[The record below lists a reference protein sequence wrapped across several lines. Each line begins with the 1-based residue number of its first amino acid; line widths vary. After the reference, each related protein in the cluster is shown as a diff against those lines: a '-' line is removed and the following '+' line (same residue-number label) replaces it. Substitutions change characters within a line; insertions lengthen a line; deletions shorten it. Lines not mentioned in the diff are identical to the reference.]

1 MVKKLAFALDVEN
14 VSTALSILDEI
25 EKKIIIKVGYVLFIK
40 GGKELIKEIKNRGF
54 EVFLDLKLHDIPNTV
69 YNGVKAA
76 CDLNVDYLTIHAIGG
91 PQMMDYAVKA
101 KENTDLK
108 LLAVTI
114 LTSHSEDYTDYIG
127 STYSLNQ
134 LAVKLAKTAIDAGID
149 GIVTSAHEVKMLKES
164 INKSFIA
171 VVPGI
176 RLSKEKTDDQT
187 RIATPSEAYKNGAD
201 IIVVGRPILKEKD
214 KNKIIKQIL
223 EESIT

>member
-1 MVKKLAFALDVEN
+1 MAKKLAFALDVEN

-25 EKKIIIKVGYVLFIK
+25 EEKIIIKVGYILFIK
-40 GGKELIKEIKNRGF
+40 GGKEFIKEIKTRGF

-76 CDLNVDYLTIHAIGG
+76 CDLNVDYLTIHALGG

-114 LTSHSEDYTDYIG
+114 LTSHSEDYKDYLG
-127 STYSLNQ
+127 SKYTLDQ
-134 LAVKLAKTAIDAGID
+134 LAFKLAKTATDNGID
-149 GIVTSAHEVKMLKES
+149 GIVTSTYEVKMLKEN
-164 INKSFIA
+164 INKPFIA

-187 RIATPSEAYKNGAD
+187 RIATPLEAYKNGAD

-214 KNKIIKQIL
+214 KNKIIKEIL
-223 EESIT
+223 KEGST